1 MTQSDNKMRILDR
14 ILDEMSAHGLNRPT
28 AVILTFDQRMQLA
41 KEADETGT
49 YICGP
54 NPLLYCDR
62 VNDVP
67 IHDRN
72 EYVIIE
78 EDIENQQGENR

>member
-1 MTQSDNKMRILDR
+1 MRILDR
-14 ILDEMSAHGLNRPT
+14 ILDEMSAHGLNRTT
-28 AVILTFDQRMQLA
+28 AVILSFEQRVQLA

-54 NPLLYCDR
+54 SPLLFCDR
-62 VNDVP
+62 VNGVP

-78 EDIENQQGENR
+78 EG